1 MIKCRAALGHHISV
15 APAYWHVC
23 VARGSVLRSLPP
35 SPLTSRLAAGSNV
48 SVSVEVAAKE
58 SASRW
63 RCSQGQ
69 GATVLQ
75 QEFQEL
81 QALWRCRNAEK
92 GQDKMRAELT
102 SRWQQWL
109 NGHPCTNTATLE
121 KAKKDK
127 SHKQRGNV
135 WFNNGHNPM
144 QASLSLRKGDTD
156 MNTMTATLNTHP
168 LAVGS
173 DGSTNILFFGR
184 QGELS
189 VLSGGP

>member
-1 MIKCRAALGHHISV
+1 MSQSQWKWRPKK
-15 APAYWHVC
+15 APAVG
-23 VARGSVLRSLPP
+23 VVPK
-35 SPLTSRLAAGSNV
+35 
-48 SVSVEVAAKE
+48 AK
-58 SASRW
+58 
-63 RCSQGQ
+63 

-109 NGHPCTNTATLE
+109 NGHPCTKTATLE
-121 KAKKDK
+121 KVKKDK

-135 WFNNGHNPM
+135 WFNKGDNPM
-144 QASLSLRKGDTD
+144 QTTLSLRKNDAD
-156 MNTMTATLNTHP
+156 MNNMTATLKTHP

-173 DGSTNILFFGR
+173 GGYKKLPLFGR
-184 QGELS
+184 QGERS
-189 VLSGGP
+189 VLSERP